1 MGINWD
7 GFLFVFCF
15 SCYNIL
21 IMVKT
26 KFLAGVSAFLFCF
39 LVAFVSG
46 SAFLSVGNSSAESTE
61 VDIIARVHDV
71 ISITTDATDDE
82 LPLYVNPTPSGTL
95 VKNQLTVM
103 VSTNNSTGYTL
114 NMNSITTNTSMVH
127 ESATGSPLS
136 PNIPSTSHPYN
147 TPAALTT
154 DTWGWN
160 LGTASSASTFKKI
173 PPSDDSQTIRTT
185 DAPSSTPSPDSDTIV
200 TFAVNITDA
209 MAAGAYINTMVFT
222 ATTNY
227 VPPVT
232 PCKTGDYEC
241 ILFTISTTD
250 GTYSIPT
257 SGRVADMNHTYD
269 WDVYVDN
276 ALTTDCPSGNCTG
289 TSNTATAPGVNGITL
304 TGLSSGQ
311 HQIKIVPHAAPTPG
325 WGNAFG
331 HYFVTGAG
339 ANTQLNKDKLISLD
353 SPLTTMAFAPKTS
366 ESTANASNMFA
377 NIFTDCTNLTTPATF
392 VDTYKLPGTITNLS
406 YFLSRIHSGDT
417 NLTTS
422 IDLTPLSGW
431 FDANTSI
438 TNLSDFLTQAHIRNS
453 LLTPINLAPLSGWFN
468 ANNSITNLSA
478 FLTSSHTSNNLSTPI
493 DLAPLA
499 GWFNAN
505 TSITDLSYFLQ
516 GSHQSNANLSTSID
530 LIPLSGWFAANTS
543 VTNLS
548 NFLRFTHAG
557 NNLSTPINLTP
568 IANWFNANNSITN
581 LSDFLTDSH
590 YSNTNLNTPIN
601 LDPLSG
607 WFNANTSIT
616 NLSNFLSSSHGSN
629 TNLNTPINLAPLS
642 SWFNANTSITDL
654 SGFLSRSHSN
664 NNLSTP
670 INLAPL
676 SSWFNANTSI
686 TNLSNFLGSIH
697 QSNTNLTAPVDL
709 IPLANWF
716 SSGRSFTSLGIL
728 SNAHYNNPN
737 LTLSG
742 QTIFPDWIKTAT
754 ENGTPIWNVDSVF
767 LGTFRT
773 ESTKAGDTGEPKF
786 QDGSVL
792 SSLGTPT
799 TNTRTYYD
807 RSGITPVNPNWK

>member
-1 MGINWD
+1 MNKRKLSNTKNNLSFRTPLVIARSVATKLSTSETPHFGEAVVSGQSRIIANS
-7 GFLFVFCF
+7 VFPLSIFC
-15 SCYNIL
+15 L
-21 IMVKT
+21 T
-26 KFLAGVSAFLFCF
+26 FLAAFT
-39 LVAFVSG
+39 AG
-46 SAFLSVGNSSAESTE
+46 SAFFSVGDSSAESTE

-160 LGTASSASTFKKI
+160 LGTASSTSTFKKI

-241 ILFTISTTD
+241 ILFTINTTD

-257 SGRVADMNHTYD
+257 SGRVASLDHTYD

-276 ALTTDCPSGNCTG
+276 VLTTDCPSGNCTG
-289 TSNTATAPGVNGITL
+289 TSSTSTAPGVNGITL

-311 HQIKIVPHAAPTPG
+311 HQIKIVPHNAPIPG

-331 HYFVTGAG
+331 HYSDTTGANAQ
-339 ANTQLNKDKLISLD
+339 ANKNKIISLD

-366 ESTANASNMFA
+366 ESTTNASYMFYG
-377 NIFTDCTNLTTPATF
+377 IFNYCTNLTAPANF
-392 VDTYKLPGTITNLS
+392 MDTYKLPSTITDLS
-406 YFLSRIHSGDT
+406 NFLQQSHSG
-417 NLTTS
+417 
-422 IDLTPLSGW
+422 
-431 FDANTSI
+431 
-438 TNLSDFLTQAHIRNS
+438 NS
-453 LLTPINLAPLSGWFN
+453 
-468 ANNSITNLSA
+468 
-478 FLTSSHTSNNLSTPI
+478 NLSTPI

-505 TSITDLSYFLQ
+505 TSIT
-516 GSHQSNANLSTSID
+516 NLS
-530 LIPLSGWFAANTS
+530 G
-543 VTNLS
+543 
-548 NFLRFTHAG
+548 FLRTIHYD
-557 NNLSTPINLTP
+557 NTNLSTPIDLSPLT
-568 IANWFNANNSITN
+568 NWFNSNNSITDLPHFLSSTHYGANTSLTTPIDLTPLAGWFNSNNSITN
-581 LSDFLTDSH
+581 LSAFLRAS
-590 YSNTNLNTPIN
+590 YFSNHSLNTPTN
-601 LDPLSG
+601 LAPLAG

-616 NLSNFLSSSHGSN
+616 NLSEFLYSTHYN
-629 TNLNTPINLAPLS
+629 NDLLTTPINLAPL
-642 SWFNANTSITDL
+642 A
-654 SGFLSRSHSN
+654 G
-664 NNLSTP
+664 
-670 INLAPL
+670 
-676 SSWFNANTSI
+676 
-686 TNLSNFLGSIH
+686 
-697 QSNTNLTAPVDL
+697 
-709 IPLANWF
+709 WF
-716 SSGRSFTSLGIL
+716 SNGRSFTNLDGYL
-728 SNAHYNNPN
+728 YQTNCLNYNF
-737 LTLSG
+737 TLSG
-742 QTIFPDWIKTAT
+742 QTIFPDWMKTMT
-754 ENGTPIWNVDSVF
+754 EGGTPIWNVTNAF
-767 LGTFRT
+767 YRTFYLSSART
-773 ESTKAGDTGEPKF
+773 SDTGEPKF
-786 QDGSVL
+786 QDGTVL
-792 SSLGTPT
+792 SSIGTPD
-799 TNTRTYYD
+799 TNRQTYTN
-807 RSGITPVNPNWK
+807 RSGITPVNTNWK